1 MNINDFIITFAK
13 ALKADYFFKNIKII
27 KPFENVSYAGEIKN
41 TFVCVGLDLA
51 TLASGLQ
58 RKHHYV
64 VKIFTD
70 FIVSYFHF

>member
-41 TFVCVGLDLA
+41 TFVCVGLDEMEIRA
-51 TLASGLQ
+51 W
-58 RKHHYV
+58 R
-64 VKIFTD
+64 
-70 FIVSYFHF
+70 

>member
-41 TFVCVGLDLA
+41 TFVSVLTRWKL
-51 TLASGLQ
+51 
-58 RKHHYV
+58 RR
-64 VKIFTD
+64 
-70 FIVSYFHF
+70 